1 MRTIPVIKMDEMAE
15 TEANSTA
22 IETLSEVDQAR
33 AAHYALIGRLFYA
46 APDAKLLA
54 EIGGNSSSGAEA
66 DSSAMGQ
73 AWRALQVASKSAS
86 PPALGEEYD
95 ALFIGVGKARVS
107 PYTSRF
113 YIEPAA
119 DKHLVRLRDEL
130 GNLGLARRDS
140 VFEIEDHIS
149 GLCDV
154 MRFLIVENH
163 SMTVQKHFF
172 DQFVHLGATA
182 LCDNLEA
189 AGGVDAYY
197 GHVARFSRVFFEL
210 EKSAMDMDG

>member
-1 MRTIPVIKMDEMAE
+1 MG
-15 TEANSTA
+15 
-22 IETLSEVDQAR
+22 TLSDVDQAR
-33 AAHYALIGRLFYA
+33 AAYYALIGRLFYA

-54 EIGGNSSSGAEA
+54 EISGNSSSGAEA

-73 AWRALQVASKSAS
+73 AWHALQAASRTVS
-86 PPALGEEYD
+86 PLALGEEYD
-95 ALFIGVGKARVS
+95 TLFIGVGKARVS

-130 GNLGLARRDS
+130 NKLGLARRDA

-154 MRFLIVENH
+154 MRFLIVDNR
-163 SMTVQKHFF
+163 SLSVQKQFF
-172 DQFVHLGATA
+172 DQFVYLGAIA
-182 LCDNLEA
+182 LCGVLEA
-189 AGGVDAYY
+189 MQPTEAYY
-197 GHVARFSRVFFEL
+197 GHVARFSRGFFEL
-210 EKSAMDMDG
+210 EKSAMEMDD